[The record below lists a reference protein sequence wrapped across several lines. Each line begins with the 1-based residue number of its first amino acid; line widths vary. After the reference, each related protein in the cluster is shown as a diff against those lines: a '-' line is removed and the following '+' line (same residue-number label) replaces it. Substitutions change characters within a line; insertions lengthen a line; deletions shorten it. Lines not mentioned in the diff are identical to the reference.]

1 MISQDSLFRWPTVNS
16 WLSVRTNRAVSSVH
30 LKLRAPYTLITI
42 KIQSAPFNTRT
53 YHLPLVSSRRH
64 FKHGFHP
71 YADNNMKIINS
82 TFSSFVY
89 GAATRLPLS
98 RCGQLPRTVYSFA
111 IGTILNAIEDS
122 GFEVYFDV
130 PRDPLIASSIDRSKV
145 IRKRRVR
152 CLITSL

>member
-1 MISQDSLFRWPTVNS
+1 
-16 WLSVRTNRAVSSVH
+16 
-30 LKLRAPYTLITI
+30 
-42 KIQSAPFNTRT
+42 
-53 YHLPLVSSRRH
+53 
-64 FKHGFHP
+64 
-71 YADNNMKIINS
+71 MKIINS

-98 RCGQLPRTVYSFA
+98 RCGQLPRTVYLFA
-111 IGTILNAIEDS
+111 VGTILNAIEES

-152 CLITSL
+152 CKKQCPFLPIFAYFCQFQKFNIFV